1 MNRSLSPSMRRHGR
15 VTAPSGLS
23 AKAGG
28 DVRTCE
34 CETSPAMR
42 VEALR
47 RVTMLRHVLLA
58 AAIAAI
64 VAVPVSAQTADEI
77 IAKNLEAKGGAAKL
91 KAVQSVRMTG
101 TMLVGPGMSVPIVL
115 ELKRP
120 RSMRMDLTI
129 QGMTMTQAFDGS
141 AGWMLNPMSG
151 RTDPE
156 PLPSDAMKLVEEQA
170 DMDGPFVDYK
180 EKGNAIELLGKEKV
194 GDVECFK
201 IKVTLK
207 SGDTRVYYIDVE
219 KFLEVKQES
228 KTKVRDT
235 DVENDTIIGD
245 WKDVDGL
252 MFPFSIDSGQPG
264 APMRQKM
271 TVTKIEINPT
281 IDETRFKMPI
291 KQ

>member
-1 MNRSLSPSMRRHGR
+1 
-15 VTAPSGLS
+15 
-23 AKAGG
+23 
-28 DVRTCE
+28 
-34 CETSPAMR
+34 
-42 VEALR
+42 
-47 RVTMLRHVLLA
+47 MLRHVLGA

-129 QGMTMTQAFDGS
+129 QGMTMTQAYDGT

-156 PLPSDAMKLVEEQA
+156 PLPSEAIKLVEEQA

-180 EKGNAIELLGKEKV
+180 EKGSTVELLGKEKV
-194 GDVECFK
+194 GIADCFK
-201 IKVTLK
+201 VKLTLK
-207 SGDTRVYYIDVE
+207 SGDTRVYYIE
-219 KFLEVKQES
+219 AGTYLEVKQES
-228 KTKVRDT
+228 RTKVRDT
-235 DVENDTIIGD
+235 DVENDTLVGD

-252 MFPFSIDSGQPG
+252 MFPFSIESGQPG
-264 APMRQKM
+264 AQMRQKM

-281 IDETRFKMPI
+281 IDETRFKMPV

>member
-1 MNRSLSPSMRRHGR
+1 
-15 VTAPSGLS
+15 
-23 AKAGG
+23 
-28 DVRTCE
+28 
-34 CETSPAMR
+34 
-42 VEALR
+42 
-47 RVTMLRHVLLA
+47 MLRHVLGA
-58 AAIAAI
+58 AAIVAI
-64 VAVPVSAQTADEI
+64 AAVPVSAQTADEI
-77 IAKNLEAKGGAAKL
+77 VAKNLEAKGGAAKL

-101 TMLVGPGMSVPIVL
+101 TMLVGPGVSVPIVL

-120 RSMRMDLTI
+120 KSMRMDLTI
-129 QGMTMTQAFDGS
+129 QGMTMTQAYDGS

-156 PLPSDAMKLVEEQA
+156 PLPSDALKLVDEQA
-170 DMDGPFVDYK
+170 DMDGPFIDYK
-180 EKGNAIELLGKEKV
+180 EKGSTIELVGKAKV
-194 GDVECFK
+194 EGADCFK
-201 IKVTLK
+201 LKLTLK
-207 SGDTRVYYIDVE
+207 SGDTRVYYIDAE

-228 KTKVRDT
+228 KTKVRDA

-281 IDETRFKMPI
+281 IEDTRFKMPV